1 MVSHQ
6 EFADDCVVS
15 PWADSLAVLLTR
27 CKTLE
32 EKALSLNQLSEFPEK
47 IKERGNRTRV
57 CFTGTLSWNFYA
69 KMAPRSYQRVRACW
83 AMWMQI
89 WDAFLFNTVP
99 IHLLVYEM
107 PWDTPCQQMKSRIC
121 IIKEEKGPGP
131 LSFSSCSYTAH
142 RNPGQTH
149 QCQ

>member
-6 EFADDCVVS
+6 EFVDDCVVS
-15 PWADSLAVLLTR
+15 PWAGSLSVLLIH

-47 IKERGNRTRV
+47 IKERGNRIRF
-57 CFTGTLSWNFYA
+57 CFTGTLSWNFYT
-69 KMAPRSYQRVRACW
+69 KMALRSYQRIRACW
-83 AMWMQI
+83 TMWMQS
-89 WDAFLFNTVP
+89 WDAFLFNT
-99 IHLLVYEM
+99 LLFMRCLETYLAGKLRE
-107 PWDTPCQQMKSRIC
+107 WTASS
-121 IIKEEKGPGP
+121 EKKKILV
-131 LSFSSCSYTAH
+131 LSFLYSYTAQAELH